1 MMTQHNALAARLR
14 LRLTELTGEIETV
27 EAQRRTPLDADFAEQ
42 ARQLAGQDALS
53 GIEDAKMHEAN
64 EVRAALN
71 RIKDGGYGLCSKC
84 GDAINP
90 ARLEA
95 LPTAITCIKCA
106 D

>member
-1 MMTQHNALAARLR
+1 MTQHTALAAKFR
-14 LRLTELTGEIETV
+14 LRLTELTGEIDTV

-42 ARQLAGQDALS
+42 ARQLAGQDALG

-64 EVRAALN
+64 DIRAALN
-71 RIKDGGYGLCSKC
+71 RIEAGGYGLCTKC

-95 LPTAITCIKCA
+95 LPTATTCIKCA

>member
-1 MMTQHNALAARLR
+1 MTQHNALVAGLR

-42 ARQLAGQDALS
+42 ARQLAGQDALG

-64 EVRAALN
+64 EVSAALN
-71 RIKDGGYGLCSKC
+71 RIKDGSYGLCSKC